1 MEAAVAASGL
11 APAGDGTW
19 VDARGQAGVVCTA
32 AGAFVGWLDVE
43 AGPEGLRRRLRDVE
57 HVVTPD
63 DLCAALGRARARRA
77 ALLEPCALCDL
88 GLLPGH
94 LH

>member
-32 AGAFVGWLDVE
+32 AGAFV
-43 AGPEGLRRRLRDVE
+43 E

-77 ALLEPCALCDL
+77 ALLEPCPLCDL